1 MTHALSVADGSSSSR
16 MADAGAVWLQKLPNA
31 VLMTAAF
38 LQAPTFANAQQSDPA
53 LQAATGPTAQ
63 PAPATKT
70 TLDPADITTK
80 ANGQIELIVARDS
93 PIFAEFQ
100 SSPALTQRLRESLQ
114 ARGFELAPDAG
125 SSKAALQF
133 RGDIALMGGPKF
145 FKGVKA
151 PIGETTEKALKLAR
165 ENGQM
170 TTADVVQTTTGTA
183 LNAAAYNASL
193 NNFTRG
199 LAISG
204 MANALARRRDR
215 PAQLVQHGCCRRS
228 TRHLPEQMRGLEQG
242 QPDGVPVGDAGF
254 AGRRTE
260 GSPHPVE
267 GFQRNGRARPGD
279 RLRGRQGHRTHPD
292 RAGCSREQVMSAA
305 FQPPS
310 IKLSVDLA

>member
-1 MTHALSVADGSSSSR
+1 MTHVLSVADGPSR
-16 MADAGAVWLQKLPNA
+16 MDAGAVWLQKLPNA

-38 LQAPTFANAQQSDPA
+38 LQAPTFANAQQPDPA
-53 LQAATGPTAQ
+53 LQAAASGPTAQ
-63 PAPATKT
+63 PAPAKKT

-80 ANGQIELIVARDS
+80 ANGQIELVVARDS

-100 SSPALTQRLRESLQ
+100 GSPALTQRLRESLQ

-145 FKGVKA
+145 YKGVKA

-165 ENGQM
+165 ENGQV
-170 TTADVVQTTTGTA
+170 TTADVVQTTAGIA

-204 MANALARRRDR
+204 MANAL
-215 PAQLVQHGCCRRS
+215 
-228 TRHLPEQMRGLEQG
+228 
-242 QPDGVPVGDAGF
+242 GDATG
-254 AGRRTE
+254 
-260 GSPHPVE
+260 
-267 GFQRNGRARPGD
+267 
-279 RLRGRQGHRTHPD
+279 LRGWFNTAVAGDPRGICLSKCEDWNKVNQTVYLWVTLDSQAAGQKEVRILSKAFSQTVAPD
-292 RAGCSREQVMSAA
+292 QVIVSGVDKAIELIRIAQAADAGS
-305 FQPPS
+305 
-310 IKLSVDLA
+310 K